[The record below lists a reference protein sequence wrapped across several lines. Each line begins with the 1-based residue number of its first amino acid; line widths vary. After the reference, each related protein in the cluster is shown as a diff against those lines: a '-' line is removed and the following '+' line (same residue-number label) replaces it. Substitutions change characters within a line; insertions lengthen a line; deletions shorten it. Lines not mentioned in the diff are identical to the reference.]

1 MRCLFLLLILSSTSS
16 FPDKLELRNAQERIS
31 LSQKESERRAKLF
44 SIFQIVR
51 FDNEQCTTTDPDG
64 TQNMFGTCY
73 SAADCANNG
82 GTSGSTCAEGY
93 GVCCLVFKNP
103 CDCDQ
108 IIRSDNAFLTSPGFP
123 VPASDGNFQCA
134 GGLTTP
140 CSTKRR
146 KRESENE
153 DDTDEDDTD
162 DGARDAEG
170 RNTATTSHEYVYKVA
185 KLSTTTSQIRFNFE
199 TLELSNP
206 TGGACTND
214 SISITGLPT
223 KAAKSVPGNLC
234 GFLSGQHFLVDV
246 SDMSFDDAI
255 TISVKLSGSSFQR
268 WSIRV
273 DHIDATETASLA
285 PAGCLQFYT
294 GTKGT
299 LGSFNNVANPSAGG
313 MGELLT
319 NHVYSACLQPVDGYC
334 DVSLVASMFDMG
346 SAKIAFGTSCYTGS
360 TFGTDSVDSWTY
372 SGPYTIPIVTGGDN
386 SAMSTGFNI
395 TYTLLPCS

>member
-1 MRCLFLLLILSSTSS
+1 M
-16 FPDKLELRNAQERIS
+16 
-31 LSQKESERRAKLF
+31 
-44 SIFQIVR
+44 
-51 FDNEQCTTTDPDG
+51 
-64 TQNMFGTCY
+64 
-73 SAADCANNG
+73 
-82 GTSGSTCAEGY
+82 
-93 GVCCLVFKNP
+93 FKNP

-153 DDTDEDDTD
+153 LNEGNEDDTD

-214 SISITGLPT
+214 SISISGLPT
-223 KAAKSVPGNLC
+223 KAAKSVPANLC

-246 SDMSFDDAI
+246 TDMSFDDTI
-255 TISVKLSGSSFQR
+255 TISIKLSGSSFQR

-334 DVSLVASMFDMG
+334 DVSLVASVFDMG

-360 TFGTDSVDSWTY
+360 TFGTESVDSCKFSGALHGPHPY
-372 SGPYTIPIVTGGDN
+372 SPAVLCMCKKSN
-386 SAMSTGFNI
+386 
-395 TYTLLPCS
+395 YTLLPKFYLTFCVWI